1 MHGRSFAAALERK
14 GEVLVGSSGGQSSS
28 LVTLTLD
35 ALWCHVLQLA
45 FVLQAV
51 MEISGPRQL
60 LWH

>member
-14 GEVLVGSSGGQSSS
+14 GEVLVGSSVGQSSS

-51 MEISGPRQL
+51 MEISVPRQL